1 MRFETG
7 GFVPVA
13 SLDPMFRSLRP
24 VLAGALL
31 AASVLAPAS
40 PALALTRPE
49 AAAIWVARSN
59 AIMAAANDPTT
70 TGDNILKRQRAACS
84 GLMAERMK
92 VGGYVPTWAA
102 EGQASICK
110 ALDGFDG
117 SITVKDPCG
126 ELKKAAGYLSKP
138 KPFGDSAEV
147 VPTAER
153 LVAMIAVMRAGAREN
168 GYRRC

>member
-1 MRFETG
+1 MSRFNG
-7 GFVPVA
+7 
-13 SLDPMFRSLRP
+13 
-24 VLAGALL
+24 VLAAALIAS
-31 AASVLAPAS
+31 AALAPA

-59 AIMAAANDPTT
+59 AIMAVADDPTT
-70 TGDNILKRQRAACS
+70 TGDNILQRQRAACS
-84 GLMAERMK
+84 GLMGERMK

-110 ALDGFDG
+110 ALDGFSG

-126 ELKKAAGYLSKP
+126 ELKKAAGYLSRP

-153 LVAMIAVMRAGAREN
+153 LVAMITVMRAGARES